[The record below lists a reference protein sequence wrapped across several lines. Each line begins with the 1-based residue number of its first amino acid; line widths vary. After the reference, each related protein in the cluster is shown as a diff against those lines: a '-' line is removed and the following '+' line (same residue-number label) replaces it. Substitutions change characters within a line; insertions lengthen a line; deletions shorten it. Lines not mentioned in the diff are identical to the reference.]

1 MEFKGCDV
9 KGKKALVIGMAR
21 SGAALAKVL
30 VEQGAAVTAY
40 DAKSGEKMEPI
51 RQMLGDTVT
60 WALGGDAM
68 ALVEKTDLV
77 FISPGVPI
85 GIAPLERARELG
97 IPVIG
102 EVEYA
107 SRVSRAPLAAIT
119 GTNGK
124 TTTTALLG
132 HIMEL
137 TKRKTFVVGNI
148 GIPFISI
155 AQETTPD
162 DVVVA
167 EISSF
172 QMETADEFHP
182 RAAAVL
188 NISEDHLNRHGTM
201 QVYID
206 CKARIFERM
215 RGDDCVV
222 LNADEP
228 MTRALAERVKCR
240 LAFFSRKERVENGAC
255 VVDGKIALMHGGVP
269 CELIE
274 AKELRIPG
282 GHNLENA
289 LAAAVLADA
298 MGAQKE
304 AICEGL
310 RTFPGVEHRIE
321 PAGQAR
327 GVTFINDSKGTNCD
341 ATLRA
346 THAMDRPTILLLGG
360 YDKGS
365 DYKPV
370 FEDMPETIRAV
381 VALGATKQR
390 VVDNAKECGYAPVVT
405 ADSFEEAVR
414 TAFEMAKPGENVLLS
429 PASASFDMFDDY
441 EQRGRVFK
449 ALAKQIAEETK

>member
-1 MEFKGCDV
+1 
-9 KGKKALVIGMAR
+9 
-21 SGAALAKVL
+21 
-30 VEQGAAVTAY
+30 
-40 DAKSGEKMEPI
+40 
-51 RQMLGDTVT
+51 
-60 WALGGDAM
+60 
-68 ALVEKTDLV
+68 
-77 FISPGVPI
+77 
-85 GIAPLERARELG
+85 
-97 IPVIG
+97 
-102 EVEYA
+102 
-107 SRVSRAPLAAIT
+107 
-119 GTNGK
+119 
-124 TTTTALLG
+124 
-132 HIMEL
+132 
-137 TKRKTFVVGNI
+137 
-148 GIPFISI
+148 
-155 AQETTPD
+155 
-162 DVVVA
+162 
-167 EISSF
+167 
-172 QMETADEFHP
+172 
-182 RAAAVL
+182 
-188 NISEDHLNRHGTM
+188 
-201 QVYID
+201 
-206 CKARIFERM
+206 
-215 RGDDCVV
+215 
-222 LNADEP
+222 
-228 MTRALAERVKCR
+228 
-240 LAFFSRKERVENGAC
+240 
-255 VVDGKIALMHGGVP
+255 
-269 CELIE
+269 
-274 AKELRIPG
+274 
-282 GHNLENA
+282 
-289 LAAAVLADA
+289 
-298 MGAQKE
+298 MGAQKK